1 MASPGQ
7 AVTLTGTDFNTS
19 PAQNIVFFGATRA
32 QVTAATATSVTVTVP
47 VGGTYAPITLLNTG
61 TGLAAYS
68 LQKFTPI
75 YSPAKAGITA
85 TDFLP
90 KQDFTS
96 GANPIAV
103 AIGDLDGDGKAD
115 LVVANFG
122 AATVS
127 VYRNTAT
134 GGSIGTGSFAG
145 KVDFATGT
153 NPYAIAIGDL
163 DRDGKPELVV
173 ANEASGTLSV
183 FRNTATNGS
192 ITTGSFA
199 TKVDYNTGFNPRSVA
214 IGDLDGD
221 GKPDVAVSNAG
232 SNTLSVFRNISS
244 TGSINSGSFAP
255 KVDFASGSAPSS
267 VAIGDLD
274 GDGRSELVVTNQA
287 SNTISVLRNTSA
299 SGSISA
305 GSFAAK
311 VDFTT
316 GAAPISV
323 AMGDLDGDG
332 KADLAVANSGAASNT
347 VSVLRNTTTVGSIV
361 AGSFAAKVDF
371 ATGTQPIWVAIGDV
385 TGDGKADLA
394 VANRSSA
401 TVSVFRN
408 TATNGSIGAGSFD
421 PKQDFS
427 TNSIL
432 LAVALGDLDGDAKP
446 DLVAAN
452 NNAATIS
459 VFRNANVVYSFTGS
473 GNWNNPSNWP
483 GNIVPGSVLGDYVDI
498 VINPTGSGECILNVP
513 LTVPP
518 TSSIKVAPG
527 KTFTIQGNLIINQ

>member
-1 MASPGQ
+1 
-7 AVTLTGTDFNTS
+7 V
-19 PAQNIVFFGATRA
+19 GA
-32 QVTAATATSVTVTVP
+32 
-47 VGGTYAPITLLNTG
+47 TYAPITLLNTG

-68 LQKFTPI
+68 LQNFTPI

-103 AIGDLDGDGKAD
+103 AIGDLDGDGRAD
-115 LVVANFG
+115 LAVANFG

-153 NPYAIAIGDL
+153 NPYAVAIGDL

-173 ANEASGTLSV
+173 ANEASGTVSV
-183 FRNTATNGS
+183 LRNTATNGS

-199 TKVDYNTGFNPRSVA
+199 TKVDLTTGTNPRSVA
-214 IGDLDGD
+214 IGDMDGD
-221 GKPDVAVSNAG
+221 GKPDVAVANAG
-232 SNTLSVFRNISS
+232 SNTLSVFRNISA

-255 KVDFASGSAPSS
+255 KVDFASGSAPTS

-274 GDGRSELVVTNQA
+274 GDSRSELVVTNQA
-287 SNTISVLRNTSA
+287 SNTVSVLRNTSA
-299 SGSISA
+299 SGSIVA

-316 GAAPISV
+316 GTAPISV

-332 KADLAVANSGAASNT
+332 KADLAVANSGSASNT
-347 VSVLRNTTTVGSIV
+347 VSVLRNTTTTGSIGT
-361 AGSFAAKVDF
+361 GSFAAKVDF

-408 TATNGSIGAGSFD
+408 MATNGSIGSGSFD

-446 DLVAAN
+446 DLVVAN

-473 GNWNNPSNWP
+473 GNWDNPSNWP
-483 GNIVPGSVLGDYVDI
+483 GNIVPPSVLAAYVDI

-513 LTVPP
+513 LTVPA

-527 KTFTIQGNLIINQ
+527 KTFIIQGNLDIKQ